1 MSLNRRTLLSLGSS
15 AAFGAM
21 LPGPTAAQAT
31 QCGGINMLDELKA
44 SDPALFDE
52 VRKAAAATINARKVL
67 WKIEQPD
74 KPDRAASHLFGTIHL
89 TDDRVQALP
98 PRVKEAM
105 LIARRIAIEVDDLNP
120 RRINEAM
127 KSILPQVTLADGG
140 RLEKLLTA
148 KELQRAR
155 QSLARSTLPPDILA
169 RVRPWVA
176 NVMLAT
182 TDCERSRILGGKL
195 PMDQEIAF
203 QAENRGIGTMGLETV
218 ELQMQAL
225 ASMPDADQLAILKAQ
240 LSIQDRANDMTETLV
255 QLYLARD
262 LGAIWPL
269 QVALAKK
276 AGVDAKSFE
285 SYRDTLLTLR
295 NKRMRD
301 RAHIHLLRGGI
312 FIAVGALHL
321 VGPTGMV
328 KLFEE
333 FGYKLTA
340 VE

>member
-1 MSLNRRTLLSLGSS
+1 
-15 AAFGAM
+15 
-21 LPGPTAAQAT
+21 
-31 QCGGINMLDELKA
+31 
-44 SDPALFDE
+44 
-52 VRKAAAATINARKVL
+52 
-67 WKIEQPD
+67 
-74 KPDRAASHLFGTIHL
+74 
-89 TDDRVQALP
+89 
-98 PRVKEAM
+98 
-105 LIARRIAIEVDDLNP
+105 
-120 RRINEAM
+120 
-127 KSILPQVTLADGG
+127 
-140 RLEKLLTA
+140 
-148 KELQRAR
+148 
-155 QSLARSTLPPDILA
+155 
-169 RVRPWVA
+169 
-176 NVMLAT
+176 MLAT
-182 TDCERSRILGGKL
+182 TDCERSRILSGRL

-225 ASMPDADQLAILKAQ
+225 AQIPDADQLAILKAQ
-240 LSIQDRANDMTETLV
+240 LAIQDRANDMTETLV

-276 AGVDAKSFE
+276 AGVDPKSFE
-285 SYRDTLLTLR
+285 TYRETLLTVR

-301 RAHIHLLRGGI
+301 RAHVHLLRGGI

-333 FGYKLTA
+333 LGYKLTA